1 MKIYEA
7 IEICDRQKP
16 NGYTREDKIHW
27 LDQLDRRIFREIIS
41 THEGGVEEF
50 RGYAPD
56 VDDDTGLLAEE
67 AYGELYVKW
76 LFAQIDFANAEMQR
90 YNNSVT
96 MFNALYKGYAD
107 AYNREHLPKQ
117 PNWIRGARV

>member
-50 RGYAPD
+50 HGYAPD

-67 AYGELYVKW
+67 AYSDLYIKW
-76 LFAQIDFANAEMQR
+76 LMAQIDFANSEIQR
-90 YNNSVT
+90 YNNSVM
-96 MFNALYKGYAD
+96 MFNSLYQEYANY
-107 AYNREHLPKQ
+107 YNRTHLPGQ
-117 PNWIRGARV
+117 DNWIKGVRV